1 MAELASTAQDPRQAF
16 IRGTPRNPILGY
28 LSDLA
33 GASYSP
39 QRTQQMQGV
48 AQFFG
53 APAISQTLNRLAY
66 GEPLTTGAGGIG
78 GTSKLRPEVAEAAM
92 SFMDFLPTSGVAKT
106 AAMAA
111 PLVGGMMMGKKSAT
125 WDAMAAAKAKI
136 LADIGTD
143 PRTIWKETGTWK
155 GPDGK
160 WRQEIDAN
168 PQTGGREIGAFDP
181 RFDNRVLE
189 RERISSTVPNIVK
202 TGAIEKPSVSLVD
215 FEGRPFITSMS
226 DRTAAGGN
234 LIGINDVE
242 FNRPVELK
250 GGQDFMFNNPGQ
262 VWASA
267 QNPVNAIMK
276 GANEIKAAT
285 GQNPLFLP
293 WRMAPTGGDFA
304 AMTGETMLAYA
315 DSAMNKKQK
324 KSLDKSIK
332 KFIPDWVGVSDP
344 ASVEQFRNAPDQV
357 RKTLKGMMD
366 VNFRNEGGLNIGQAR
381 LSVADPTQ
389 LIAQDAGV
397 MNVGEIFAGQPVVLQ
412 SGHPSYPRG
421 VPGQGIGTL
430 IEDRNIFELMPEVAR
445 ARGIANPAQPGQTD
459 IRALQM
465 KPYAGVISEDLLKRL
480 GY

>member
-1 MAELASTAQDPRQAF
+1 MPYPNALMQATPQRNLLAAQMLPATGEGSYLRQQFPQVYGFLGGLAGTAPDEMQGSAMDPNTAAVRQ
-16 IRGTPRNPILGY
+16 
-28 LSDLA
+28 
-33 GASYSP
+33 GASYGYLP
-39 QRTQQMQGV
+39 GLV
-48 AQFFG
+48 AG
-53 APAISQTLNRLAY
+53 SAPLGKA
-66 GEPLTTGAGGIG
+66 GAGLGMLAG
-78 GTSKLRPEVAEAAM
+78 MARGTQKFDNSAL
-92 SFMDFLPTSGVAKT
+92 
-106 AAMAA
+106 MA
-111 PLVGGMMMGKKSAT
+111 GKA
-125 WDAMAAAKAKI
+125 
-136 LADIGTD
+136 
-143 PRTIWKETGTWK
+143 
-155 GPDGK
+155 
-160 WRQEIDAN
+160 
-168 PQTGGREIGAFDP
+168 IGAFDP

-189 RERISSTVPNIVK
+189 QARISSTVPNVVP
-202 TGAIEKPSVSLVD
+202 TQGAAKPTVSLAD

-234 LIGINDVE
+234 LVGINDVA

-276 GANEIKAAT
+276 GANEIKSAT

-315 DSAMNKKQK
+315 DSAMNKTQK
-324 KSLDKSIK
+324 RLLDKSIK
-332 KFIPDWVGVSDP
+332 QYIPEWSGVSDP
-344 ASVEQFRNAPDQV
+344 ASVEQFRTAPDKV
-357 RKTLKGMMD
+357 RKALKGMMD

-381 LSVADPTQ
+381 LAVADPAQ
-389 LIAQDAGV
+389 LVAPDAGV
-397 MNVGEIFAGQPVVLQ
+397 MNVGEIYAGSPTVMQ

-421 VPGQGIGTL
+421 VPGQGLGTL
-430 IEDRNIFELMPEVAR
+430 AENRTIFELMPEVSR

-465 KPYAGVISEDLLKRL
+465 KPYAGVITNELLKRL

>member
-1 MAELASTAQDPRQAF
+1 MPPSNALIQSAPRRNLLAAQMLPATGEGSYLRQQFPQVYGFLGGLAGTAPDEMQGSAMDPNTAAVRQGASY
-16 IRGTPRNPILGY
+16 GY
-28 LSDLA
+28 LPGLVASSAPLGKA
-33 GASYSP
+33 GASLGMLAGMA
-39 QRTQQMQGV
+39 RGTQKFDNSALM
-48 AQFFG
+48 
-53 APAISQTLNRLAY
+53 
-66 GEPLTTGAGGIG
+66 
-78 GTSKLRPEVAEAAM
+78 
-92 SFMDFLPTSGVAKT
+92 
-106 AAMAA
+106 
-111 PLVGGMMMGKKSAT
+111 VG
-125 WDAMAAAKAKI
+125 KA
-136 LADIGTD
+136 
-143 PRTIWKETGTWK
+143 
-155 GPDGK
+155 
-160 WRQEIDAN
+160 
-168 PQTGGREIGAFDP
+168 IGAFDP

-189 RERISSTVPNIVK
+189 QARISATVPNIVP
-202 TGAIEKPSVSLVD
+202 TGATTKPTVSLAD

-234 LIGINDVE
+234 LVGINDVT

-276 GANEIKAAT
+276 GANEIKSAT

-315 DSAMNKKQK
+315 DSAMNKTQK
-324 KSLDKSIK
+324 RLLDKSIK
-332 KFIPDWVGVSDP
+332 EYIPEWSGVANP
-344 ASVEQFRNAPDQV
+344 ASVEQFRAAPDKV
-357 RKTLKGMMD
+357 RKALKNMMD

-381 LSVADPTQ
+381 LAVTDPAQLVAP
-389 LIAQDAGV
+389 DAGV
-397 MNVGEIFAGQPVVLQ
+397 MNVGEIFAGSPTVMQ

-421 VPGQGIGTL
+421 VPGQGLGTL
-430 IEDRNIFELMPEVAR
+430 AENRNIFELMPEVVR

-465 KPYAGVISEDLLKRL
+465 KPYAGVISNELLKRL